1 MSCKILLVEDEA
13 DIANVILNYLQAAG
27 WQTQLFSGCA
37 GVVDYVRQQTP
48 QVMLLDLNL
57 PDGDGISVCQQIR
70 QFSDIPIIIT
80 SARVEE
86 MDRLLGLE
94 LGADD
99 YVCKPYS
106 AKELVARVRVQ
117 LKRLQPSVANTAAAL
132 QLDADTL
139 TLRYQ
144 QQQLQL
150 SLVEFKLLQLLL
162 SSPHRIYSRDQII
175 DRLYQQ
181 QRDLC
186 DRTVDSHIR
195 NLRRRLQQLNLNAE
209 LIQSV
214 YGAGYKYQPIA
225 S

>member
-13 DIANVILNYLQAAG
+13 DIANVILNYLHAAG
-27 WQTQLFSGCA
+27 WQTQLFSGCT
-37 GVVDYVRQQTP
+37 GVVDYVRQQAP
-48 QVMLLDLNL
+48 QVILLDLNL
-57 PDGDGISVCQQIR
+57 PDGDGISLCQQIR
-70 QFSDIPIIIT
+70 QFSDVPIIIT

-117 LKRLQPSVANTAAAL
+117 LKRLQPVEANAAVAL

-150 SLVEFKLLQLLL
+150 SLIEFKLLQLLL
-162 SSPHRIYSRDQII
+162 ASPHRIYSRDQII

-195 NLRRRLQQLNLNAE
+195 NLRRRLQQLNLNAD

-225 S
+225 H